1 METGISSIAAKIDA
15 VLTKLGAMDSGKA
28 MRRAMMNKKLNS
40 VMADDNGE
48 REREENFLLN
58 LISILKFQ
66 FKIN

>member
-48 REREENFLLN
+48 RERERERERKIEFLIGWKKCN
-58 LISILKFQ
+58 V
-66 FKIN
+66 

>member
-1 METGISSIAAKIDA
+1 MENGISSIAAKIDA

-48 REREENFLLN
+48 RERKFFY
-58 LISILKFQ
+58 LI
-66 FKIN
+66 